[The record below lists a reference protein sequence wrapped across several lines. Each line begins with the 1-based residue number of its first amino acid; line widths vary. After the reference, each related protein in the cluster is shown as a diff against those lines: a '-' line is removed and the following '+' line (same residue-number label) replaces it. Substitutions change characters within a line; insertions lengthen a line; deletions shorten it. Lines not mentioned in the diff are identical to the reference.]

1 VGSFLMAAR
10 RLRWAE
16 DSFDEESREQSN
28 FYRYICIRS
37 LYLFASEWIEG
48 SAQDRKPNHT

>member
-1 VGSFLMAAR
+1 MAAR